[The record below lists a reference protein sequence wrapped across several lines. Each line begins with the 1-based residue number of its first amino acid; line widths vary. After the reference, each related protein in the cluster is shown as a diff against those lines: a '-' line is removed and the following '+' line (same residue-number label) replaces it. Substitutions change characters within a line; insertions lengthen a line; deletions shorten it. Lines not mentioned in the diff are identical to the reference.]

1 MWLGPPAR
9 WRRCRSCRRRPR
21 RSKAGP
27 ASNRRRRRPRFAVP
41 LESWEILCAR
51 SWIRLG
57 SIKNHSGFYHSFAG
71 NGSKIS
77 VNFQLESTLAF
88 FRDPGLYFSLG
99 LIVVVLFVSLAE
111 RLKLEA
117 ELGWAALRGFLQLTL
132 VGFALVWVFSFENLG
147 IILGVLAGM
156 TLLAGFIA
164 QKRGEGIPRV
174 FPIVSFSLAVSL
186 SLTLSLLVL
195 GRSIEAQARFLIPLG
210 GMILGNSMNGA
221 GLTLNRLK
229 AEMELRRPEVL
240 VRLSLGASA
249 RQSVQGILKE
259 VLRASLIPAIDTM
272 KALGVIFMP
281 GMMAGL
287 IIAGESPLLAVRYQI
302 IVMFMLMASA
312 ALTNLLVLL
321 MGYRQFFNRRDQLR
335 AM

>member
-1 MWLGPPAR
+1 M
-9 WRRCRSCRRRPR
+9 
-21 RSKAGP
+21 
-27 ASNRRRRRPRFAVP
+27 
-41 LESWEILCAR
+41 
-51 SWIRLG
+51 
-57 SIKNHSGFYHSFAG
+57 
-71 NGSKIS
+71 
-77 VNFQLESTLAF
+77 NFQPEAVLAF

-99 LIVVVLFVSLAE
+99 LILVVIFVSLSE
-111 RLKLEA
+111 RLQLEA

-147 IILGVLAGM
+147 VILGVLAGM
-156 TLLAGFIA
+156 TLLAGYIA
-164 QKRGEGIPRV
+164 KKRGEGIPHV
-174 FPIVSFSLAVSL
+174 FPIVAFSLALSL
-186 SLTLSLLVL
+186 SLTLSLLVA
-195 GRSIEAQARFLIPLG
+195 GRSIEPQARFLIPLG

-229 AEMELRRPEVL
+229 SEMELRRPEIL
-240 VRLSLGASA
+240 VCLSLGASS
-249 RQSVQGILKE
+249 RQSVQRILKE

-287 IIAGESPLLAVRYQI
+287 IIAGKSPLLAVRYQI

-321 MGYRQFFNRRDQLR
+321 MGYRQFFNRADQLR
-335 AM
+335 AL